1 MKRTARR
8 IYFPLVIGLLLA
20 AGIIIF
26 CGNAMAATVISSILT
41 VTPSTNVK
49 PGSVVKF
56 RARVY
61 HNPAFTVPPG
71 TKIECW
77 VTRHDFS
84 WKTEDRFPNYPGPG
98 KQVFIN
104 FTKGFT
110 VPANAKAADT
120 FDFYLVWGI
129 YYPMSPKTTV
139 RIISLIK
146 APIQKI
152 EKKPIIKKKKIRSTT
167 TD

>member
-1 MKRTARR
+1 MNKTPRR
-8 IYFPLVIGLLLA
+8 IYFPLWTGLLMA

-26 CGNAMAATVISSILT
+26 CGNALAANVISSYLT
-41 VTPSTNVK
+41 VTPSAKVK
-49 PGSVVKF
+49 PGTVVKF
-56 RARVY
+56 KATVY
-61 HNPAFTVPPG
+61 HNPDFTVPPG

-98 KQVFIN
+98 QQKLIY

-110 VPANAKAADT
+110 VPSNAKSTDT

-129 YYPMSPKTTV
+129 YYPMSPKTSV
-139 RIISLIK
+139 KIIKVIK

-152 EKKPIIKKKKIRSTT
+152 EKKPRIKKRTIRSTT
-167 TD
+167 TE